1 MQIRIPALITGCAT
15 IMLWLISDGSVFAD
29 TTAKACSLDDFT
41 SRAYVTIQKT
51 ASKAVAGPDTICVPP
66 FAVVTFDVING
77 KDFKADFNGTTPF
90 AHLNKF
96 NKHDWG
102 DFITAVCED
111 GTLGKPKSSNYDD
124 SLGGCHFRYK
134 ISHIDNEGKETT
146 GDPHVI
152 VQSGGGGP
160 PAQRRKT
167 NDILVELLQLFQS
180 QRRP

>member
-1 MQIRIPALITGCAT
+1 MQIRIPATITASAT
-15 IMLWLISDGSVFAD
+15 IMLWLISNGSVFAD
-29 TTAKACSLDDFT
+29 THAKACSLEDFT

-51 ASKAVAGPDTICVPP
+51 ASKAIAVPDTICVPP
-66 FAVVTFDVING
+66 FAVVTFDVIDG
-77 KDFKADFNGTTPF
+77 KDFKADFDATTPF

-102 DFITAVCED
+102 DFISAVCED
-111 GTLGKPKSSNYDD
+111 GTLGKPKSGNYDA

-134 ISHIDNEGKETT
+134 ISHFDKEGKETT

-152 VQSGGGGP
+152 VQSGGGGSLQ
-160 PAQRRKT
+160 QRKET
-167 NDILVELLQLFQS
+167 NRVLRELLLLLQS